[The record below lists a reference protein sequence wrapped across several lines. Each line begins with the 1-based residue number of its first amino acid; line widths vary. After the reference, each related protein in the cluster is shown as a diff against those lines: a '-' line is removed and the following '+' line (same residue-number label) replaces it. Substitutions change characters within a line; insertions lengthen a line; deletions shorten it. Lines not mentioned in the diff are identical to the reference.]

1 MQRGVCMCKKDQIN
15 QNQHTQE
22 RRGLD
27 FGRLD
32 TDRIDAQVNCKICL
46 KSAGLHELQ

>member
-15 QNQHTQE
+15 QNRYTKE

-32 TDRIDAQVNCKICL
+32 TERERCTGK
-46 KSAGLHELQ
+46 LQNLSEIGWLA